1 MRSLTSRSAL
11 LALAT
16 TLAAAACAPVDQ
28 DVEPGDSELAVDE
41 IRGADCAGPFDC
53 RLPNPNRENSNSNRY
68 DIPGTDDDTWPL
80 TAGTHLRDGSG
91 TARGVVAN
99 SQIQVNYGQLKFI
112 DGFWHVF
119 AFGVALTDGSHGSG
133 WVRRANITDDR
144 IRQMPDVHGRN
155 PGMGDYDTVFHV
167 TDAFTGMYGTL
178 KVVPN
183 SSSAHEAAA
192 DYLDRGGV
200 VYMLYSLPG
209 VGGVATDA
217 LPIGATFRRA
227 RGVRAIDIP
236 LYWPGGTN
244 RDSSRPTMRFVYGH
258 SGSRYGWI
266 ARDAIQ

>member
-1 MRSLTSRSAL
+1 MRSTTSSLLAT

-16 TLAAAACAPVDQ
+16 TFGAAACAPVD
-28 DVEPGDSELAVDE
+28 DPEPADSELAADE
-41 IRGADCAGPFDC
+41 IRSDCGGPFNC
-53 RLPNPNRENSNSNRY
+53 RLPNPGGANQNSNRY

-80 TAGTHLRDGSG
+80 TPGTHIRD
-91 TARGVVAN
+91 AN
-99 SQIQVNYGQLKFI
+99 GDALGEISSTQIAVNYGQRRVI
-112 DGFWHVF
+112 DGQWHVF
-119 AFGVALTDGSHGSG
+119 AFGPALTDGRHMSG

-144 IRQMPDVHGRN
+144 ILQMPDVHDRD

-167 TDAFTGMYGTL
+167 TNAFTGMYGTL

-183 SSSAHEAAA
+183 SHDTHEAAS

-200 VYMLYSLPG
+200 IYLLYALPG

-217 LPIGATFRRA
+217 LPIGATFRRS
-227 RGVRAIDIP
+227 RGVRSVDVP

-244 RDSSRPTMRFVYGH
+244 RDSNRPSMRFVYGH
-258 SGSRYGWI
+258 AGSRYGWI